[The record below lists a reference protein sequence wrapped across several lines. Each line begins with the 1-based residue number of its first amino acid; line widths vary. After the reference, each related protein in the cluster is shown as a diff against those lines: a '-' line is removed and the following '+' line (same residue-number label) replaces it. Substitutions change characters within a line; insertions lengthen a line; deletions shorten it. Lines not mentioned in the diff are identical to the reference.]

1 MELIRVI
8 DGDTVDVDFD
18 LSRRED
24 PDRIRM
30 IGIDTPETTYSY
42 GNHPECYGEETSK
55 KTDSLLV
62 AASEIW
68 VEVEP

>member
-1 MELIRVI
+1 MKSRLTRCAWSWLIRVI
-8 DGDTVDVDFD
+8 DGVAVDVDFD

-42 GNHPECYGEETSK
+42 GNHPECYGEE
-55 KTDSLLV
+55 
-62 AASEIW
+62 ARRPIACW
-68 VEVEP
+68 